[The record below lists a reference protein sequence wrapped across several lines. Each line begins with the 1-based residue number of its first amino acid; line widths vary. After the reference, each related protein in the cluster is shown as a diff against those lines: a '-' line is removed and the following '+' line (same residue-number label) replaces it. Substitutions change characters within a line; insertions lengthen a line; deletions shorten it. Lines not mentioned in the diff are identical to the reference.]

1 MNHLVLVPEEHA
13 PAIFEEFVENFKKVY
28 PLDHLHF
35 VAQVLDMEERT
46 AKVTSYFIV
55 EHDGGAT
62 ISKIRLLEN
71 VYEVQDH
78 ATHPSVR
85 EAFHAIGTMW
95 RFSVMLGIEEMEFDL
110 ESLMAPKNKPSAHI
124 PEAMKMEM
132 VAMLNGE
139 SPKRDTRSFTV
150 QGPESIH

>member
-1 MNHLVLVPEEHA
+1 MNHLVLIPEEHT
-13 PAIFEEFVENFKKVY
+13 PAIFKEFVENFKKVY

-46 AKVTSYFIV
+46 AKVTSYFII
-55 EHDGGAT
+55 EHKAGAT

-71 VYEVQDH
+71 VYEVQSH

-85 EAFHAIGTMW
+85 EAFHAIGAMW
-95 RFSVMLGIEEMEFDL
+95 HFSVITGIAEMEFDL
-110 ESLMAPKNKPSAHI
+110 ETPMVPKNKPSAPI
-124 PEAMKMEM
+124 SEAMKLEL
-132 VAMLNGE
+132 VAMLNSE

-150 QGPESIH
+150 QGPASIQ